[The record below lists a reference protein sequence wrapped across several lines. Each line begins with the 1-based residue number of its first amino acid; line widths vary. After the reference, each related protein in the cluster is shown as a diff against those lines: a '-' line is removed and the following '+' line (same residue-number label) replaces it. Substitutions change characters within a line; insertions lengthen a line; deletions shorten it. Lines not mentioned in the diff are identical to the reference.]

1 LGFGGHIVT
10 HTMHKSFVRL
20 YVEHIGLPFAVLLS
34 AIGRSSKEQ
43 VHDYVGMLPKDH
55 ARQYE
60 K

>member
-1 LGFGGHIVT
+1 
-10 HTMHKSFVRL
+10 MHKSFVRL